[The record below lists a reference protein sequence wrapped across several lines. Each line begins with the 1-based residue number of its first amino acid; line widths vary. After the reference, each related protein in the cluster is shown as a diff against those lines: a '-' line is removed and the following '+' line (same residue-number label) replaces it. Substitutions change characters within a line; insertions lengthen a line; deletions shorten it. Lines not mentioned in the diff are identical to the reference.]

1 MVAHKKKS
9 SKTGKKKTT
18 GQKKKSKAIS
28 GSSFSETEL
37 RKFESVIRKIRK
49 GRRGNKGKKVGI
61 TNMSSFMN
69 LLHNASRERYY
80 HRSGYGGYGGYRRRY
95 GGYRR
100 RYGGYAN
107 RMMANPYKYPSLIR
121 DADVNHI
128 WNATKL
134 PKSKTKDGIITNLNQ
149 VYRQLVGF
157 DLLKPATKL
166 PIAERGSINVVGP
179 DVAKQKKVEEPKEEP
194 KGPYLMPSRP
204 SKTPQIREAP
214 QLPSRPSR
222 APPPVMEDEDSSSS
236 EDEEEY

>member
-1 MVAHKKKS
+1 MVAHNKKS

-18 GQKKKSKAIS
+18 GQKKKSGAIS

-37 RKFESVIRKIRK
+37 RKFESVIQKIRK

-95 GGYRR
+95 
-100 RYGGYAN
+100 GYAN

-179 DVAKQKKVEEPKEEP
+179 DAAKQKKAEEPKEEP
-194 KGPYLMPSRP
+194 KGPYLIPSRP